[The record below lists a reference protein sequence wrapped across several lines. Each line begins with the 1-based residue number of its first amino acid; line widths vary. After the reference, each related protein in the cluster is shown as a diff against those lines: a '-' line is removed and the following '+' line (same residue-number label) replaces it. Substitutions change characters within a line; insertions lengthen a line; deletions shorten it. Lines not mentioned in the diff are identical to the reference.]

1 MCALSQHSTY
11 EGAFVGKRSK
21 KSQNSPKCRMTR
33 TEMSAVNPFWHSD
46 KLMDVMTSVDTP
58 TRPLCP
64 KAQVPLCCCALRV
77 FGIIECGTIARSS
90 RRAAASFPLP
100 PLRPAAAAA
109 LAACHAKTLSV
120 LRSRRTDGQHVKRLV
135 RRSAARPHAT
145 AGTAHAA
152 RRARH
157 QRPRA
162 TATLLPTPTPARR
175 RLMPPLI
182 AATR

>member
-1 MCALSQHSTY
+1 M
-11 EGAFVGKRSK
+11 GKRSK

-120 LRSRRTDGQHVKRLV
+120 LQSRQTDGQRQTTRPALC
-135 RRSAARPHAT
+135 RTAARHCRHCPRPTPRSTPT
-145 AGTAHAA
+145 AACHCHLAAHAHT
-152 RRARH
+152 RA
-157 QRPRA
+157 
-162 TATLLPTPTPARR
+162 
-175 RLMPPLI
+175 PPLDATTHRRHSMTLSG
-182 AATR
+182 AA